1 MLLIH
6 AMRMFVYSGCVS
18 RCVAVPCV
26 WMICLGA
33 AAEHGFPRLMPVL
46 HALLPGLPA
55 AHRTWLLDAFTRRYH
70 GLPWGSRARRAAL
83 DLILAQLQPPQ
94 AATAVAVLQSA
105 IGWSW
110 VASLPTYLCHIT
122 ALATAASERSA
133 EPSVVVT
140 QALIVHALLDW
151 YERPNGAGLQL
162 WVHTCRLFFFV
173 FSSFFLFLFFLSFLS
188 FLFSLSFFF
197 CFFLFFSV
205 CIFSCDGVCSCV
217 YFFLLLSLHAAV
229 VASPTPLTWPGP
241 VCILSGCPFF
251 NSIPRAA
258 APTMPPL
265 FVRTVPAVQR
275 LTLHAISYVP
285 QWSRPLV
292 LALAALAR

>member
-133 EPSVVVT
+133 AAEPSVVVT

-151 YERPNGAGLQL
+151 YERPNGAQRGLQP
-162 WVHTCRLFFFV
+162 WVHTCRLF
-173 FSSFFLFLFFLSFLS
+173 SWFFLSFFFLSFFCLFLS
-188 FLFSLSFFF
+188 FLFSL
-197 CFFLFFSV
+197 CPFS
-205 CIFSCDGVCSCV
+205 SSSRV
-217 YFFLLLSLHAAV
+217 YF
-229 VASPTPLTWPGP
+229 
-241 VCILSGCPFF
+241 
-251 NSIPRAA
+251 
-258 APTMPPL
+258 
-265 FVRTVPAVQR
+265 
-275 LTLHAISYVP
+275 
-285 QWSRPLV
+285 LV
-292 LALAALAR
+292 